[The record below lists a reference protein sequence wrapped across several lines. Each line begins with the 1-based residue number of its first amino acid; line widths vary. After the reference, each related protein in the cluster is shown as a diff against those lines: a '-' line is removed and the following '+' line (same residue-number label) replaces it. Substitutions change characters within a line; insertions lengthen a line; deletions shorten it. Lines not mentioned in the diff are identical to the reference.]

1 MMNLFN
7 NKISGIYNNRARQND
22 HAQNMRQR
30 EGAPAL
36 SPATQRV
43 YQPIQQYTP
52 PSTVYGSVRE
62 RVSPRTVNIPKAND
76 SFDKSH
82 PVGYTDYGK
91 SQCEMCVS
99 SDR

>member
-1 MMNLFN
+1 M
-7 NKISGIYNNRARQND
+7 YNNDARKRE
-22 HAQNMRQR
+22 HIRNMEERR
-30 EGAPAL
+30 IGGINIP
-36 SPATQRV
+36 SPSTQRV
-43 YQPIQQYTP
+43 YTPIQPYTP
-52 PSTVYGSVRE
+52 QSTMYGSVRE

-82 PVGYTDYGK
+82 PAGYTDYGK